1 MKSFKITQSITDRKD
16 ASLGIYFKDVSKLS
30 MITPEKEIELTR
42 RIKLGDKAA
51 ANELVTANL
60 RFVISVAKQ
69 YQNKGLDLVD
79 LIQEGN
85 IGMLEAAYKFDETRG
100 YRFISYA
107 VWWIRQ
113 SIMRAIS
120 EQCRTVR
127 VPMSQIVNMSKINKM
142 SEKFEQKNGRVPSME
157 EIEEETNL
165 NGKKINMSLAST
177 YRSVSLES
185 PLRDEDVSCLLD
197 VLPNDNSESTDT
209 TALKS
214 DLILEIERILSKLS
228 YREQDVLRMSF
239 GIGVQ
244 AMSNDEIASRFGIGG
259 ERVRQIQHSAINH
272 IKNKYVSG
280 LNLQVCFFRKSPT
293 G

>member
-30 MITPEKEIELTR
+30 MITPEKEVELTK

-165 NGKKINMSLAST
+165 NRKKINMSLAST

-214 DLILEIERILSKLS
+214 DLIIEIERILSKLS

-244 AMSNDEIASRFGIGG
+244 AMSNDEIANRFGIGG
-259 ERVRQIQHSAINH
+259 ERIRQIQHSAISH
-272 IKNKYVSG
+272 IRNKYKNELSE
-280 LNLQVCFFRKSPT
+280 LL
-293 G
+293 

>member
-16 ASLGIYFKDVSKLS
+16 ASLGIYFRDVSKLS
-30 MITPEKEIELTR
+30 MITPEKEVELTK

-142 SEKFEQKNGRVPSME
+142 SEKFEQKNGRTPSME

-165 NGKKINMSLAST
+165 DRKKINMSLAST

-214 DLILEIERILSKLS
+214 DLIIEIEHILSKLS

-244 AMSNDEIASRFGIGG
+244 AMSNDEIANRFGIGG
-259 ERVRQIQHSAINH
+259 ERIRQIQHSAINH
-272 IKNKYVSG
+272 IRNKYKNELSE
-280 LNLQVCFFRKSPT
+280 LL
-293 G
+293 

>member
-30 MITPEKEIELTR
+30 MITPEKEVELTK

-142 SEKFEQKNGRVPSME
+142 SEKFEQENDRAPSME

-165 NGKKINMSLAST
+165 NRKKINMSLAST

-214 DLILEIERILSKLS
+214 DLIIEIECILSKLS

-239 GIGVQ
+239 GIGMQ
-244 AMSNDEIASRFGIGG
+244 TMSNDEIANRFGIGG

-272 IKNKYVSG
+272 IRSKYKNELSE
-280 LNLQVCFFRKSPT
+280 LL
-293 G
+293 

>member
-165 NGKKINMSLAST
+165 NRKKINMSLAST

-244 AMSNDEIASRFGIGG
+244 AMSNDEIANRFGIGG
-259 ERVRQIQHSAINH
+259 ERIRQIQHSAISH
-272 IKNKYVSG
+272 IRNKYKNELSE
-280 LNLQVCFFRKSPT
+280 LL
-293 G
+293 

>member
-30 MITPEKEIELTR
+30 MITPEKEVELTK

-142 SEKFEQKNGRVPSME
+142 SEKFEQENDRAPSME

-165 NGKKINMSLAST
+165 NRKKINMSLAST

-214 DLILEIERILSKLS
+214 DLIIEIERILSKLS

-244 AMSNDEIASRFGIGG
+244 AMSNDEIANRFGIGG
-259 ERVRQIQHSAINH
+259 ERIRQIQHSAISH
-272 IKNKYVSG
+272 IRNKYKNELSE
-280 LNLQVCFFRKSPT
+280 LL
-293 G
+293 

>member
-30 MITPEKEIELTR
+30 MITPEKEVELTK

-127 VPMSQIVNMSKINKM
+127 VPMNQIVNMSKINKM
-142 SEKFEQKNGRVPSME
+142 SDKFEQKNGRAPSME

-165 NGKKINMSLAST
+165 NRKKINMSLSST

-214 DLILEIERILSKLS
+214 DLIIEIEHILSKLS

-244 AMSNDEIASRFGIGG
+244 AMSNDEIANRFGIGG
-259 ERVRQIQHSAINH
+259 ERIRQIQHSAISH
-272 IKNKYVSG
+272 IRNKYKNELSE
-280 LNLQVCFFRKSPT
+280 LL
-293 G
+293 

>member
-30 MITPEKEIELTR
+30 MITPEKEAELTK

-157 EIEEETNL
+157 EIEKETNL
-165 NGKKINMSLAST
+165 NRKKINMSLAST

-214 DLILEIERILSKLS
+214 DLIIEIERVLSKLS

-244 AMSNDEIASRFGIGG
+244 AMSNDEIANRFGIGG

-272 IKNKYVSG
+272 IRSKYKNELSE
-280 LNLQVCFFRKSPT
+280 LL
-293 G
+293 

>member
-30 MITPEKEIELTR
+30 MITPEKEVELTK

-69 YQNKGLDLVD
+69 YQNKGLNLVD

-85 IGMLEAAYKFDETRG
+85 IGILEAAYKFDETRG

-127 VPMSQIVNMSKINKM
+127 VPMSQVVNMSKINKM
-142 SEKFEQKNGRVPSME
+142 SEKFEQKNGRAPSME

-165 NGKKINMSLAST
+165 NRKKINMSLAST

-214 DLILEIERILSKLS
+214 DLIIEIERILSKLS

-244 AMSNDEIASRFGIGG
+244 AMSNDEIANRFGIGG
-259 ERVRQIQHSAINH
+259 ERIRQIQHSAINH
-272 IKNKYVSG
+272 IRNKYKNELSE
-280 LNLQVCFFRKSPT
+280 LL
-293 G
+293 

>member
-30 MITPEKEIELTR
+30 MITPEKEVELTK

-142 SEKFEQKNGRVPSME
+142 SERFEQKNGRAPSMD

-165 NGKKINMSLAST
+165 NRKKINMSLAST

-185 PLRDEDVSCLLD
+185 PLRDEDVTCLLD
-197 VLPNDNSESTDT
+197 VVPNDNSESTDT

-214 DLILEIERILSKLS
+214 DLIIEIERILSKLS

-244 AMSNDEIASRFGIGG
+244 AMSNDEIANRFGIGG
-259 ERVRQIQHSAINH
+259 ERIRQIQHSAINH
-272 IKNKYVSG
+272 IRNKYKNELSE
-280 LNLQVCFFRKSPT
+280 LL
-293 G
+293 

>member
-30 MITPEKEIELTR
+30 MITPEKEAELTK

-157 EIEEETNL
+157 EIEKETNL
-165 NGKKINMSLAST
+165 NRKKINMSLAST

-214 DLILEIERILSKLS
+214 DLIIEIERVLSKLS

-244 AMSNDEIASRFGIGG
+244 AMSNDEIANRFGIGG
-259 ERVRQIQHSAINH
+259 ERIRQIQHSAINH
-272 IKNKYVSG
+272 IRSKYKNELSE
-280 LNLQVCFFRKSPT
+280 LL
-293 G
+293 

>member
-30 MITPEKEIELTR
+30 MITPENEAELTK

-142 SEKFEQKNGRVPSME
+142 SEKFEQKNGRTPSME

-165 NGKKINMSLAST
+165 DRKKINMSLAST

-214 DLILEIERILSKLS
+214 DLIIEIERILSKLS

-244 AMSNDEIASRFGIGG
+244 AMSNDEIANRFGIGG
-259 ERVRQIQHSAINH
+259 ERIRQIQHSAINH
-272 IKNKYVSG
+272 IRNKYKNELSE
-280 LNLQVCFFRKSPT
+280 LL
-293 G
+293 

>member
-30 MITPEKEIELTR
+30 MITSEKEVELTK

-142 SEKFEQKNGRVPSME
+142 SEKFEQNNGRAPSME

-165 NGKKINMSLAST
+165 DRKKINMSLAST

-214 DLILEIERILSKLS
+214 DLIIEIERILSKLS

-244 AMSNDEIASRFGIGG
+244 AMSNDEIANRFGIGG
-259 ERVRQIQHSAINH
+259 ERIRQIQHSAINH
-272 IKNKYVSG
+272 IRNKYKNELSE
-280 LNLQVCFFRKSPT
+280 LL
-293 G
+293 

>member
-30 MITPEKEIELTR
+30 MITPEKEVELTK

-127 VPMSQIVNMSKINKM
+127 VPMSQVVNMSKINKM
-142 SEKFEQKNGRVPSME
+142 SERFEQKNGRAPSMD

-165 NGKKINMSLAST
+165 NRKKINMSLAST

-214 DLILEIERILSKLS
+214 DLIIEIERILSKLS

-244 AMSNDEIASRFGIGG
+244 AMSNDEIANRFGIGG
-259 ERVRQIQHSAINH
+259 ERIRQIQHSAINH
-272 IKNKYVSG
+272 IRNKYKNELSE
-280 LNLQVCFFRKSPT
+280 LL
-293 G
+293 

>member
-30 MITPEKEIELTR
+30 MITPEKEVELTK

-165 NGKKINMSLAST
+165 NRKKINMSLAST

-209 TALKS
+209 ISLKS
-214 DLILEIERILSKLS
+214 DLIIEIERILSKLF

-244 AMSNDEIASRFGIGG
+244 AMSNDEIANRFGIGG
-259 ERVRQIQHSAINH
+259 ERIRQIQHSAISH
-272 IKNKYVSG
+272 IRNKYKNELSE
-280 LNLQVCFFRKSPT
+280 LL
-293 G
+293 

>member
-30 MITPEKEIELTR
+30 MITPEKEVELTK

-165 NGKKINMSLAST
+165 NRKKLNMSLAST

-272 IKNKYVSG
+272 IKNKYKNELSE
-280 LNLQVCFFRKSPT
+280 LL
-293 G
+293 

>member
-30 MITPEKEIELTR
+30 MITPEKEVELTK

-85 IGMLEAAYKFDETRG
+85 IGILEAAYKFDETRG

-127 VPMSQIVNMSKINKM
+127 VPMSQVVNMSKINKM
-142 SEKFEQKNGRVPSME
+142 SEKFEQKNGRAPSME

-165 NGKKINMSLAST
+165 NRKKINMSLAST

-214 DLILEIERILSKLS
+214 DLIIEIERILSKLS

-244 AMSNDEIASRFGIGG
+244 AMSNDEIANRFGIGG
-259 ERVRQIQHSAINH
+259 ERIRQIQHSAINH
-272 IKNKYVSG
+272 IRNKYKNELSE
-280 LNLQVCFFRKSPT
+280 LL
-293 G
+293 

>member
-30 MITPEKEIELTR
+30 MITPEKEVELTK

-142 SEKFEQKNGRVPSME
+142 SEKFEQKNGRAPSME

-165 NGKKINMSLAST
+165 NRKKINMSLAST

-214 DLILEIERILSKLS
+214 DLIIEIERILSKLS

-244 AMSNDEIASRFGIGG
+244 SMSNDEIANRFGIGG
-259 ERVRQIQHSAINH
+259 ERIRQIQHSAISH
-272 IKNKYVSG
+272 IRNKYKNELSE
-280 LNLQVCFFRKSPT
+280 LL
-293 G
+293 

>member
-30 MITPEKEIELTR
+30 MITPEKEVELTK

-127 VPMSQIVNMSKINKM
+127 VPMSQVVNMSKINKM
-142 SEKFEQKNGRVPSME
+142 SEKFEQKNGRAPSME

-165 NGKKINMSLAST
+165 NRKKINMSLAST

-214 DLILEIERILSKLS
+214 DLIIEIERILSKLS

-244 AMSNDEIASRFGIGG
+244 AMSNDEIANRFGIGG
-259 ERVRQIQHSAINH
+259 ERIRQIQHSAINH
-272 IKNKYVSG
+272 IRNKYKNELSE
-280 LNLQVCFFRKSPT
+280 LL
-293 G
+293 

>member
-30 MITPEKEIELTR
+30 MITPEKEVELTK

-165 NGKKINMSLAST
+165 NRKKINMSLAST

-197 VLPNDNSESTDT
+197 ILPNDNSESTDT

-244 AMSNDEIASRFGIGG
+244 AMSNDEIANRFGIGG

-272 IKNKYVSG
+272 IKNKYKNELSE
-280 LNLQVCFFRKSPT
+280 LL
-293 G
+293 

>member
-30 MITPEKEIELTR
+30 MITPEKEVELTK

-127 VPMSQIVNMSKINKM
+127 VPMSQIVNMSKVNKM
-142 SEKFEQKNGRVPSME
+142 SEKFEQKNGRAPSME

-165 NGKKINMSLAST
+165 NRKKINMSLAST

-214 DLILEIERILSKLS
+214 DLIIEIERILSKLS

-244 AMSNDEIASRFGIGG
+244 AMSNDEIANRFGIGG
-259 ERVRQIQHSAINH
+259 ERIRQIQHSAISH
-272 IKNKYVSG
+272 IRNKYKNELSE
-280 LNLQVCFFRKSPT
+280 LL
-293 G
+293 

>member
-30 MITPEKEIELTR
+30 MITPEKEVELTKR
-42 RIKLGDKAA
+42 MKLGDKAA

-142 SEKFEQKNGRVPSME
+142 SEKFEQKNGRAPSME

-165 NGKKINMSLAST
+165 NRKKINMSLAST

-244 AMSNDEIASRFGIGG
+244 AMSNDEIANRFGIGG
-259 ERVRQIQHSAINH
+259 ERIRQIQHSAISH
-272 IKNKYVSG
+272 IRNKYKNELSE
-280 LNLQVCFFRKSPT
+280 LL
-293 G
+293 

>member
-30 MITPEKEIELTR
+30 MITPEKEVELTK

-142 SEKFEQKNGRVPSME
+142 SEKFEQKNGRAPSME

-165 NGKKINMSLAST
+165 NRKKINMSLAST

-214 DLILEIERILSKLS
+214 DLIIEIERILSKLS

-244 AMSNDEIASRFGIGG
+244 AMSNDEIANRFGIGG
-259 ERVRQIQHSAINH
+259 ERVRQIQHSAINN
-272 IKNKYVSG
+272 IKNKYKNELSE
-280 LNLQVCFFRKSPT
+280 LL
-293 G
+293 

>member
-30 MITPEKEIELTR
+30 MITPEKEVELTR

-142 SEKFEQKNGRVPSME
+142 SEKFEQKNGRAPSME

-165 NGKKINMSLAST
+165 NRKKINMSLAST

-214 DLILEIERILSKLS
+214 DLIIEIERILSKLS

-244 AMSNDEIASRFGIGG
+244 AMSNDEIANRFGIGG
-259 ERVRQIQHSAINH
+259 ERIRQIQHSAINH
-272 IKNKYVSG
+272 IRNKYKNELSE
-280 LNLQVCFFRKSPT
+280 LL
-293 G
+293 

>member
-30 MITPEKEIELTR
+30 MITSEKEVELTK

-113 SIMRAIS
+113 SIQQAIVLKARAES
-120 EQCRTVR
+120 EL
-127 VPMSQIVNMSKINKM
+127 KEL
-142 SEKFEQKNGRVPSME
+142 SERELDIIRMYFGFGREKASIE
-157 EIEEETNL
+157 EIQTKYDLTPQRAMAIKE
-165 NGKKINMSLAST
+165 KA
-177 YRSVSLES
+177 
-185 PLRDEDVSCLLD
+185 LRKLF
-197 VLPNDNSESTDT
+197 
-209 TALKS
+209 KS
-214 DLILEIERILSKLS
+214 KEKLS
-228 YREQDVLRMSF
+228 IVRKVLL
-239 GIGVQ
+239 GDAENEG
-244 AMSNDEIASRFGIGG
+244 
-259 ERVRQIQHSAINH
+259 
-272 IKNKYVSG
+272 NKD
-280 LNLQVCFFRKSPT
+280 
-293 G
+293 

>member
-30 MITPEKEIELTR
+30 MITPEKEVELTK
-42 RIKLGDKAA
+42 RIKLGDKEA

-127 VPMSQIVNMSKINKM
+127 VPMSQVVNMSKINKM
-142 SEKFEQKNGRVPSME
+142 SERFEQKNGRAPSMD

-165 NGKKINMSLAST
+165 NRKKINMSLAST

-214 DLILEIERILSKLS
+214 DLIIEIERILSKLS

-244 AMSNDEIASRFGIGG
+244 AMSNDEIANRFGIGG
-259 ERVRQIQHSAINH
+259 ERIRQIQHSAINH
-272 IKNKYVSG
+272 IRNKYKNELSE
-280 LNLQVCFFRKSPT
+280 LL
-293 G
+293 

>member
-30 MITPEKEIELTR
+30 MITPEKEVELTK

-142 SEKFEQKNGRVPSME
+142 SEKFEQKNGRTPSME

-165 NGKKINMSLAST
+165 DRKKINMSLAST

-185 PLRDEDVSCLLD
+185 PLRDEDVGCLLD

-214 DLILEIERILSKLS
+214 DLIIEIEHILSKLS

-244 AMSNDEIASRFGIGG
+244 AMSNDEIANRFGIGG
-259 ERVRQIQHSAINH
+259 ERVRQIQNSAINH
-272 IKNKYVSG
+272 IKNKYKNELSE
-280 LNLQVCFFRKSPT
+280 LL
-293 G
+293 

>member
-30 MITPEKEIELTR
+30 MITSEKEVELTK

-69 YQNKGLDLVD
+69 YQNKGLDLVE

-165 NGKKINMSLAST
+165 NRKKINMSLAST

-259 ERVRQIQHSAINH
+259 ERGRQIQHSAINH
-272 IKNKYVSG
+272 IKNKYKNELSE
-280 LNLQVCFFRKSPT
+280 LL
-293 G
+293 

>member
-16 ASLGIYFKDVSKLS
+16 ASLGIYFKDISKLS

-165 NGKKINMSLAST
+165 NRKKINMSLAST

-244 AMSNDEIASRFGIGG
+244 AMSNDEIANRFGIGG

-272 IKNKYVSG
+272 IKNKYKNELSE
-280 LNLQVCFFRKSPT
+280 LL
-293 G
+293 